1 MSQRNQ
7 DDQAQNEEYLKE
19 SENLEIEAL
28 GAPSQNLREIP
39 ELKTPKIVCK
49 ESELSPLAKDFLD
62 KLQAALLQGDGAT
75 LSDLIFDAE
84 CENLG
89 NQIDINWY
97 EEQAAGLVERAL

>member
-7 DDQAQNEEYLKE
+7 DNQAENEEYLKE
-19 SENLEIEAL
+19 SENLELEAL

-39 ELKTPKIVCK
+39 EHKTPKIVCK

-75 LSDLIFDAE
+75 LSDLVFDAE

-89 NQIDINWY
+89 SQIDITWY
-97 EEQAAGLVERAL
+97 ENQAAELVEQAL